1 MASRQA
7 KNPVCR
13 VGPGIQAST
22 ENVETDTS
30 TNRSLVGTTLDNRYS
45 ITDLLGQGGMS
56 TVYKARHLFLN
67 RDVAIKIMQEHLAN
81 KGEGFYRFQRE
92 AQATAALNHPN
103 IVTVTEFGVWGEQPY
118 MVMDYLRGQS
128 LADYIKQRGRP
139 EPALALNIF
148 KQVASALQHAHEKGI
163 LHRDLK
169 PSNVM
174 LVRAGIDNEIQCK
187 VVDLGLARFLPGVS
201 GEQKRLTAAGELVG
215 SPFYMSPEQIRDE
228 DLDARSDI
236 YSLGCMMYEVL
247 TGVRPFIDTNAI
259 SVLSMHLYETPPP
272 FGLVVQPNNIPPR
285 LEAMVMKAMEKSRSS
300 RFQTMKELVT
310 QLEMTQVWEDATV
323 KSAAY
328 AQPAPPPTPPV
339 SAPPAKEPLE
349 TGSIEMDVTGTYDR
363 AAHTLRLKAP
373 AFSRSRFTIWLRLKC
388 EPVLRLLRPYFR
400 GLFAS
405 FEGKGASG
413 RRQKINNT
421 RVLVA
426 VLGDSK
432 ELIAGAD
439 EDFKKY
445 SVYYKNV
452 ERRRSMNAQEF
463 LVLLSTDQFDIIH
476 LHGVFDRRAIF
487 KDSSKFH
494 LRLSDVKRACDYAK
508 VKMLWLASDNKLDW
522 VKDNPVLDNPSFHL
536 ILTGRRSQ
544 NFPKFLSTLLSRMAR
559 GESMVSAWESYVGHA
574 QYKGDK
580 VECRMVAG
588 IADTSFLP

>member
-1 MASRQA
+1 M
-7 KNPVCR
+7 
-13 VGPGIQAST
+13 
-22 ENVETDTS
+22 ETGTS

-128 LADYIKQRGRP
+128 LAEYIKQRGRP
-139 EPALALNIF
+139 EPKLALNIF

-187 VVDLGLARFLPGVS
+187 VVDLGLARFLPS
-201 GEQKRLTAAGELVG
+201 AAGEHKRLTAAGELVG

-247 TGVRPFIDTNAI
+247 RGVRPFIDTNAI
-259 SVLSMHLYETPPP
+259 SVLSMHLYEAPPP
-272 FGLVVQPNNIPPR
+272 FGLVVQPNHIPPR

-310 QLEMTQVWEDATV
+310 QLEMTQVWDDATV
-323 KSAAY
+323 QSSPTASPQAPV
-328 AQPAPPPTPPV
+328 AAPPPRDPH
-339 SAPPAKEPLE
+339 LD
-349 TGSIEMDVTGTYDR
+349 TGSMELDVTGTYDKN
-363 AAHTLRLKAP
+363 AFTLRLKQP
-373 AFSRSRFTIWLRLKC
+373 TFTRNKMAIWLRQALA
-388 EPVLRLLRPYFR
+388 PVLRMLRPYSR
-400 GLFAS
+400 GMFES
-405 FEGKGASG
+405 FEGKGAAG
-413 RRQKINNT
+413 RRQKIANT

-426 VLGDSK
+426 ALGDSK
-432 ELIAGAD
+432 DLIASAD

-476 LHGVFDRRAIF
+476 LHGIYDKRAIF
-487 KDSSKFH
+487 KDTTGFH

-522 VKDNPVLDNPSFHL
+522 VRDNPVLEHPSFHL
-536 ILTGRRSQ
+536 ILTGRRGP

-559 GESMVSAWESYVGHA
+559 GESMVSAWESFVAHA
-574 QYKGDK
+574 QYRGEK
-580 VECRMVAG
+580 VDCRMVAG

>member
-1 MASRQA
+1 
-7 KNPVCR
+7 
-13 VGPGIQAST
+13 
-22 ENVETDTS
+22 
-30 TNRSLVGTTLDNRYS
+30 
-45 ITDLLGQGGMS
+45 MS

-128 LADYIKQRGRP
+128 LAEYIKQRGRP
-139 EPALALNIF
+139 EPKLALNIF

-187 VVDLGLARFLPGVS
+187 VVDLGLARFLPS
-201 GEQKRLTAAGELVG
+201 AAGEHKRLTAAGELVG

-259 SVLSMHLYETPPP
+259 SVLSMHLYEAPPP
-272 FGLVVQPNNIPPR
+272 FGLVVQPNHIPPR

-310 QLEMTQVWEDATV
+310 QLEMTQVWDDATV
-323 KSAAY
+323 QSSPTASPQAPV
-328 AQPAPPPTPPV
+328 AAPPPRDPH
-339 SAPPAKEPLE
+339 LD
-349 TGSIEMDVTGTYDR
+349 TGSMELDVTGTYDKN
-363 AAHTLRLKAP
+363 AFTLRLKQP
-373 AFSRSRFTIWLRLKC
+373 TFTRNKMAIWLRQALA
-388 EPVLRLLRPYFR
+388 PVLRMLRPYSR
-400 GLFAS
+400 GMFES
-405 FEGKGASG
+405 FEGKGAAG
-413 RRQKINNT
+413 RRQKIANT

-426 VLGDSK
+426 ALGDSK
-432 ELIAGAD
+432 DLIASAD

-476 LHGVFDRRAIF
+476 LHGIYDKRAIF
-487 KDSSKFH
+487 KDTTGFH

-522 VKDNPVLDNPSFHL
+522 VRDNPVLEHPSFHL
-536 ILTGRRSQ
+536 ILTGRRGP

-559 GESMVSAWESYVGHA
+559 GESMVSAWESFVAHA
-574 QYKGDK
+574 QYRGEK
-580 VECRMVAG
+580 VDCRMVAG

>member
-1 MASRQA
+1 
-7 KNPVCR
+7 
-13 VGPGIQAST
+13 
-22 ENVETDTS
+22 VETGTS

-128 LADYIKQRGRP
+128 LAEYIKQRGRP
-139 EPALALNIF
+139 EPKLALNIF

-187 VVDLGLARFLPGVS
+187 VVDLGLARFLPS
-201 GEQKRLTAAGELVG
+201 AAGEHKRLTAAGELVG

-259 SVLSMHLYETPPP
+259 SVLSMHLYEAPPP
-272 FGLVVQPNNIPPR
+272 FGLVVQPNHIPPR

-310 QLEMTQVWEDATV
+310 QLEMTQVWDDATV
-323 KSAAY
+323 QSSPTASPQAPV
-328 AQPAPPPTPPV
+328 AAPPPRDPH
-339 SAPPAKEPLE
+339 LD
-349 TGSIEMDVTGTYDR
+349 TGSMELDVTGTYDKN
-363 AAHTLRLKAP
+363 AFTLRLKQP
-373 AFSRSRFTIWLRLKC
+373 TFTRNKMAIWLRQALA
-388 EPVLRLLRPYFR
+388 PVLRMLRPYSR
-400 GLFAS
+400 GMFES
-405 FEGKGASG
+405 FEGKGAAG
-413 RRQKINNT
+413 RRQKIANT

-426 VLGDSK
+426 ALGDSK
-432 ELIAGAD
+432 DLIASAD

-476 LHGVFDRRAIF
+476 LHGIYDKRAIF
-487 KDSSKFH
+487 KDTTGFH

-522 VKDNPVLDNPSFHL
+522 VRDNPVLEHPSFHL
-536 ILTGRRSQ
+536 ILTGRRGP

-559 GESMVSAWESYVGHA
+559 GESMVSAWESFVAHA
-574 QYKGDK
+574 QYRGEK
-580 VECRMVAG
+580 VDCRMVAG